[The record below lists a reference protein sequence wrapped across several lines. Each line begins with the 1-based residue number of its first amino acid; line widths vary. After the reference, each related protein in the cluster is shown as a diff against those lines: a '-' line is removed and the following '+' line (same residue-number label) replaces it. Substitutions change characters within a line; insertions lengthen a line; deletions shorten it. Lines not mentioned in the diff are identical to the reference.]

1 MAAAVPNWSLADAAG
16 GTTTV
21 VPAKPPGLASG
32 EHVLAM
38 LSSFSTA
45 PTIAAP
51 SGFTTW
57 QNGGNFWFSW
67 KLAGGSEP
75 STYTF
80 TRSVNTTGPIVVA
93 LFRVTGADPT
103 NPFDVYAGVSAASGA
118 SSVIPSVTATLGG
131 LLLSVLHKQNNVA
144 PTITPPSGMTTLFDD
159 SSLANSATSAATQ
172 SIAAGATGTKT
183 WTASGTGSTN
193 GYGAGHIV
201 INNAPTTASGTA
213 TVDLTASAAARGGA
227 SGGASLTL
235 SASGAAA
242 AIAAGAAALAL
253 SAGGV
258 AAAQTAGTASLAL
271 SAAATPSAPAA
282 GTASLSLSAGATVT
296 PAAAGTASLSLSASG
311 AARAP
316 ATSSASL
323 SLTATG
329 TGRAPAGGTAA
340 LTLGATGTA
349 GQGSTSS
356 ALLNLSATGAARAAL
371 AGTANLTVSAT
382 GTATARAAG
391 TAQLTLT
398 ATGTAGATRPAA
410 GSAYLDLSAQAAAS
424 ALLGS
429 TALLELTATGTAA
442 AVDDR
447 NITIISITLAPSRH
461 RAELADSVRHAGLL
475 PSRHSARIE
484 ADMTTLYRGTTEY
497 LDIPVTSDVQLT
509 DTVEVS
515 FDDRATWHP
524 AFWIGSPGTTRTAR
538 LLLGSSVA
546 LPQRST
552 NVYVRFTDTIETPV
566 LNAGVLTI
574 A

>member
-21 VPAKPPGLASG
+21 VPAKPTGLASG

-67 KLAGGSEP
+67 KQAGGSEP

-93 LFRVTGADPT
+93 LFRVTGADPA

-118 SSVIPSVTATLGG
+118 SSVIPSVTATNGG

-144 PTITPPSGMTTLFDD
+144 PAITPPSGMTSLFDD

-172 SIAAGATGTKT
+172 TIAAGATGTKT

-213 TVDLTASAAARGGA
+213 AVDLTASAAARGGA
-227 SGGASLTL
+227 SGGASVTL

-242 AIAAGAAALAL
+242 ALAAGAAALAL

-258 AAAQTAGTASLAL
+258 AATQAAGTASLAL
-271 SAAATPSAPAA
+271 SASATPSAPAA
-282 GTASLSLSAGATVT
+282 GTASLSLTASAAAAPAT
-296 PAAAGTASLSLSASG
+296 AGTASLSLSASG

-316 ATSSASL
+316 ATSTASL
-323 SLTATG
+323 SLSATG
-329 TGRAPAGGTAA
+329 AGRAPAGGTAA
-340 LTLGATGTA
+340 LALDATGTA
-349 GQGSTSS
+349 GQGSTSA
-356 ALLNLSATGAARAAL
+356 ALLNLSAVGAARAAL
-371 AGTANLTVSAT
+371 AGTASLALSAA
-382 GTATARAAG
+382 GTATARAGAA
-391 TAQLTLT
+391 AQLTLT
-398 ATGTAGATRPAA
+398 AAGTAGATRAAA
-410 GSAYLDLSAQAAAS
+410 GSAFLDLSAQAAAR
-424 ALLGS
+424 ALVGS
-429 TALLELTATGTAA
+429 TAFLELTATGTAA

-447 NITIISITLAPSRH
+447 DITIISITLAPSRH
-461 RAELADSVRHAGLL
+461 TATLAESIRRASLQ

-497 LDIPVTSDVQLT
+497 LHIPVTSAEVLS

-515 FDDRATWHP
+515 FDRSTWH
-524 AFWIGSPGTTRTAR
+524 AASWIGDPGTTRTAR
-538 LLLGSSVA
+538 ILLGGAVP
-546 LPQRST
+546 LPARST
-552 NVYVRFTDTIETPV
+552 NVYIRFTDSPEMPV
-566 LNAGVLTI
+566 VNAGVLTI